1 MRQPRRSESILAFVA
16 GLAVVLS
23 SLAGCASGG
32 DRAGQRASQS
42 DGARGPAFD
51 VASLISG
58 NYRLQ
63 DGDSNVRLDVSG
75 TSGVGSRFSLL
86 ATASGTFRGRS
97 VNEQAVIRLETEGPD
112 VRMSVIPRFGEPVT
126 VLSPNVNEPSEA
138 ETRAACDVYLKSD
151 EGGWAGATQGQGDC
165 IRAVGGAV
173 GQWQVEILPGTIR
186 FTDPATK
193 QALVFQK
200 SGGAAG
206 R

>member
-16 GLAVVLS
+16 GLAIVLS
-23 SLAGCASGG
+23 GCASGG
-32 DRAGQRASQS
+32 SRGSQS
-42 DGARGPAFD
+42 DGARGPALD
-51 VASLISG
+51 VASLLSG

-86 ATASGTFRGRS
+86 ATASGTYRGRG
-97 VNEQAVIRLETEGPD
+97 VNEQAILRLETEGPD
-112 VRMSVIPRFGEPVT
+112 VRMSVIPRFGEPVS
-126 VLSPNVNEPSEA
+126 VLSPDVNEPSEA
-138 ETRAACDVYLKSD
+138 ETRAACDIYLKSD
-151 EGGWAGATQGQGDC
+151 ERGWAGATQGQGDC
-165 IRAVGGAV
+165 IRAVGGAI

>member
-16 GLAVVLS
+16 GLAVVLC
-23 SLAGCASGG
+23 GCASGG
-32 DRAGQRASQS
+32 NRGSQS

-63 DGDSNVRLDVSG
+63 DGDSNVRLDISG
-75 TSGVGSRFSLL
+75 TSGVGSRFNLL
-86 ATASGTFRGRS
+86 ATASGTYRGRG
-97 VNEQAVIRLETEGPD
+97 VNEQGIIHLETEGPD
-112 VRMSVIPRFGEPVT
+112 VRMSVIPHFGEPVT
-126 VLSPNVNEPSEA
+126 VLSPDVNEASEA
-138 ETRAACDVYLKSD
+138 ERRAACDIYLRSD
-151 EGGWAGATQGQGDC
+151 ERGWAGATQGQGDC

-200 SGGAAG
+200 SGSAAG